1 MLKVQ
6 NKRYARYVVKIIAII
21 SLAEYTFT
29 VVCLVTNGI
38 RSGND
43 GGRITNQRSWEVI
56 KHRFEAMRKEK
67 GQECEKRSGGGCL
80 GGYIIIDKAT

>member
-6 NKRYARYVVKIIAII
+6 NKRYAFPRYVVKIITII
-21 SLAEYTFT
+21 SLAEYIFT

-67 GQECEKRSGGGCL
+67 RTGMREKERRRCWEG
-80 GGYIIIDKAT
+80 I

>member
-6 NKRYARYVVKIIAII
+6 NKRYAFPRYVVKIITII

-43 GGRITNQRSWEVI
+43 GGRITNQRFWEASI
-56 KHRFEAMRKEK
+56 RDEK
-67 GQECEKRSGGGCL
+67 GKRTGMREKERRRCL

>member
-6 NKRYARYVVKIIAII
+6 NKRYAFPRYVVKIITII

-43 GGRITNQRSWEVI
+43 GGRITNQRSWKASI
-56 KHRFEAMRKEK
+56 RSDEK
-67 GQECEKRSGGGCL
+67 GKKDRNARKGAEALL